1 MFEGKKRKG
10 LEPKY
15 YHKMILIIVLTSVVL
30 SILVALISGPQIA
43 EKFFLW
49 HVEITDNN
57 DKVHLS
63 IFFIEKAI
71 IYVFLFTIVVS
82 LLLNTILLC
91 LINFFV
97 LEPMV
102 ADLQNEKRSFRKDN
116 LTGLCRREVLEER
129 TSWYEQD
136 YESIA
141 ILYVDVNNLKN
152 INDDYGHDAG
162 DEAIIGVA
170 NEIKK
175 LRTFYSELDHFRVG
189 GDEFVVIIKDAT
201 EERARDLGRILS
213 NQIERIMLRTVNGQ
227 KVTAAIGFAYANN
240 RIRINSLMHQAD
252 DDMYRNK
259 KRMKGIN

>member
-1 MFEGKKRKG
+1 MFEEKNCKG

-15 YHKMILIIVLTSVVL
+15 YHKMIWIIVLTSILL
-30 SILVALISGPQIA
+30 SVLVALISGPRIA
-43 EKFFLW
+43 EKLLAW
-49 HVEITDNN
+49 HMNLANSN
-57 DKVHLS
+57 DDVYLS
-63 IFFIEKAI
+63 VNLIEKAI
-71 IYVFLFTIVVS
+71 IYIFIGMILFSV
-82 LLLNTILLC
+82 LLNTIVLTLVKF
-91 LINFFV
+91 LV
-97 LEPMV
+97 LEPMIS
-102 ADLQNEKRSFRKDN
+102 DLQKEKRSFRKDN

>member
-1 MFEGKKRKG
+1 MFERKNRKG

-82 LLLNTILLC
+82 ILLNTILLC

-102 ADLQNEKRSFRKDN
+102 AELQNEKRSFRKDN

-129 TSWYEQD
+129 RSWYEQD

-141 ILYVDVNNLKN
+141 VLYVDVNNLKT

-162 DEAIIGVA
+162 DELIVA
-170 NEIKK
+170 VADELKR
-175 LRTFYSELDHFRVG
+175 LRSTYSELDHFRVG
-189 GDEFVVIIKDAT
+189 GDEFVVVIKDAT
-201 EERARDLGRILS
+201 EERARDLSRILA
-213 NQIERIMLRTVNGQ
+213 IRIDRITLRKVNGE
-227 KVTAAIGFAYANN
+227 KVSAAIGFAFANN
-240 RIRINSLMHQAD
+240 NIRMNSLIHQAD

-259 KRMKGIN
+259 KRMKGN